1 MMPMA
6 MVQRFHQALHGAIQM
21 KNRTPTL
28 LSILGTSLLAA
39 GATWAQTQTQPTQP
53 AQSTPSMPAAQSTTS
68 TPPAT
73 SPAPGTADN
82 SPGASG
88 ATFNTAQGQVIINST
103 VPPAPS
109 TASPPSFKQL
119 ANGKK
124 YITKDDANAYPP
136 LANDFLYVS
145 HNGNRISKAQYERW
159 IKDLN

>member
-1 MMPMA
+1 MMLMA
-6 MVQRFHQALHGAIQM
+6 IVQRFHQALHGAIQM

-39 GATWAQTQTQPTQP
+39 GAAWAQTQTQPM
-53 AQSTPSMPAAQSTTS
+53 QSTPSMPATQSTTS

-73 SPAPGTADN
+73 SPAPGAANN

-109 TASPPSFKQL
+109 TASPPSFQQL

-145 HNGNRISKAQYERW
+145 HNGSRISKAQYERW